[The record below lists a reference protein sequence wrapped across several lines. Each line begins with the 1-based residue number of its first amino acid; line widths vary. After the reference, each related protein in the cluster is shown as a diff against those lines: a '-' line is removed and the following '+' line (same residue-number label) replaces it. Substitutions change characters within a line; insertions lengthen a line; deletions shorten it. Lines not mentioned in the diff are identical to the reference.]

1 MYIKNN
7 VVYADAGNILIT
19 KTAIGYSLIADMAN
33 IQEQQINLQDMKLE
47 GNFLK
52 YSDGLIVQRYKNL
65 DYVGWKADIIKW
77 RYTTDDQIAII
88 LNKDENAEKL
98 LEYNRMQEWR
108 DWAGTLANKILN
120 ININNGD
127 ENIVSG

>member
-7 VVYADAGNILIT
+7 VVYADAGSILVSSN
-19 KTAIGYSLIADMAN
+19 AIGYSLMADIAN
-33 IQEQQINLQDMKLE
+33 IQEQQINLQDMELE
-47 GNFLK
+47 GEFLK
-52 YSDGLIVQRYKNL
+52 YSDGLIVQGYKNL
-65 DYVGWKADIIKW
+65 DYAGWKADIIKW

-108 DWAGTLANKILN
+108 EWAGTLANKILN
-120 ININNGD
+120 INTK
-127 ENIVSG
+127 

>member
-7 VVYADAGNILIT
+7 VVYADAGNILIS

-33 IQEQQINLQDMKLE
+33 IQEQQVNLQDMKLE
-47 GNFLK
+47 GEFLK

-65 DYVGWKADIIKW
+65 DYAGWKADVIKW
-77 RYTTDDQIAII
+77 RYTIDDQMAII
-88 LNKDENAEKL
+88 LNKDESAETL

-108 DWAGTLANKILN
+108 DWAGALANKILS
-120 ININNGD
+120 IQM
-127 ENIVSG
+127 

>member
-7 VVYADAGNILIT
+7 VVYADAGNILIS

-47 GNFLK
+47 GEFLK
-52 YSDGLIVQRYKNL
+52 YSNGLVVQRYKNL
-65 DYVGWKADIIKW
+65 DYAGWKANIIKW
-77 RYTTDDQIAII
+77 RYTIDDQMAII
-88 LNKDENAEKL
+88 LNKDESAETL

-108 DWAGTLANKILN
+108 DWAGALANKILS
-120 ININNGD
+120 IQM
-127 ENIVSG
+127 

>member
-7 VVYADAGNILIT
+7 VVFADAGNILIS
-19 KTAIGYSLIADMAN
+19 KTAIGYSLMADIAD

-47 GNFLK
+47 GEFLK

-65 DYVGWKADIIKW
+65 DYAGWKADVIRW

-88 LNKDENAEKL
+88 LNKDESAEKL

-108 DWAGTLANKILN
+108 D
-120 ININNGD
+120 
-127 ENIVSG
+127 

>member
-7 VVYADAGNILIT
+7 VVYADAGNILVSSN
-19 KTAIGYSLIADMAN
+19 AIGYSLMADIAN
-33 IQEQQINLQDMKLE
+33 IQEQQINLQDMELE
-47 GNFLK
+47 GEFLK
-52 YSDGLIVQRYKNL
+52 YSDGLIVQGYKNL
-65 DYVGWKADIIKW
+65 DYAGWKDYIIKW
-77 RYTTDDQIAII
+77 RYTIDDQIAII

-120 ININNGD
+120 INTK
-127 ENIVSG
+127 

>member
-7 VVYADAGNILIT
+7 VVYADAGNILVAT
-19 KTAIGYSLIADMAN
+19 NAIGYSLMADIAN

-47 GNFLK
+47 GEFLK

-65 DYVGWKADIIKW
+65 DYAGWKADIIKW

-88 LNKDENAEKL
+88 LNKDESAEKL

-120 ININNGD
+120 INTK
-127 ENIVSG
+127 

>member
-7 VVYADAGNILIT
+7 VVYADAGNILIS
-19 KTAIGYSLIADMAN
+19 KTAIGYFLIADIAD

-52 YSDGLIVQRYKNL
+52 YSDGLVVQGYKNL
-65 DYVGWKADIIKW
+65 DYAGWKAAVIKW

-88 LNKDENAEKL
+88 LNKDESAEKL

-120 ININNGD
+120 INTK
-127 ENIVSG
+127 

>member
-7 VVYADAGNILIT
+7 VVYADAGNILIS
-19 KTAIGYSLIADMAN
+19 KTAIGYSLMADIAD

-47 GNFLK
+47 GEFLK
-52 YSDGLIVQRYKNL
+52 YSDGLIVQGYKNL
-65 DYVGWKADIIKW
+65 DYAGWKADVIKW
-77 RYTTDDQIAII
+77 RYTTDDQMAII
-88 LNKDENAEKL
+88 LNKDESAEKL

-120 ININNGD
+120 INTK
-127 ENIVSG
+127 